1 MNIVCVRDYITSVCK
16 YTAGKTYQVLHDSYT
31 SIQIIDDDGFAVALT
46 KETIV
51 DLEFHLGMS
60 FDYHFKYLSEVR
72 NDKLESLG
80 I

>member
-46 KETIV
+46 KETI
-51 DLEFHLGMS
+51 GIS